1 MLVVMGDEYGG
12 DRVPNSDSSS
22 ELSDALGVNM
32 RLLLALLI
40 SLFLLSLVFL
50 KPIFIHQGYQVE
62 WKEEV
67 VLESLSQVKKLG
79 YKLLM
84 NGTVKECSS
93 SEIAYCLM
101 IPGPNGFLKVERRV
115 GG

>member
-1 MLVVMGDEYGG
+1 
-12 DRVPNSDSSS
+12 
-22 ELSDALGVNM
+22 M

-40 SLFLLSLVFL
+40 SIFLLLFVFL

-62 WKEEV
+62 WKEEAA
-67 VLESLSQVKKLG
+67 LKALAGVKELG

-84 NGTVKECSS
+84 NVTVKECSS

-101 IPGPNGFLKVERRV
+101 IPGPNGFLKVEVSEKR
-115 GG
+115 GGG